1 MPATPATHTYRLIDS
16 LALSFGLTVAT
27 ILAAIAIRIDLAA
40 GVPDIDWL
48 WFAIAATL
56 MLAAEFSRNVTLALD
71 PSDNVNLRS
80 VFAFAMVLLG
90 APSAALGAA
99 ILAFVAGH
107 LASVFAGRRAIWF
120 PLADLAR
127 TMTTVA
133 VGGLVLSAMGVEGA
147 VAQADEGPWWTAT
160 AIVMSG
166 LAILLLDTFITE
178 LAFAVHR
185 RMSFEQRLRRG
196 IGARSI
202 AMGSLLSLAP
212 LWVIG
217 LHSNPVLMPLL
228 VISTA
233 LVLTSTRRSLTRTHE
248 ALNDPLTGLANRRS
262 FGASLDDACA
272 HLGRSRSVALL
283 VMDLND
289 FKQVNDRLGHD
300 VGDELLVAFADRL
313 GESIPSSAI
322 GARLGGD
329 EFAVLLS
336 GSRKY
341 DRLDE
346 TVEQIRDA
354 LDQPL
359 SVGGFPISIGVSIGI
374 ATAPDDG
381 DDGTALLHAADIAMY
396 RSKRL
401 KTKVESYDGDDGA
414 IQTGRLG
421 MLADLGSALEANQL
435 RVDFQPQITM
445 ADAELEA
452 VEALVRWEHPEHGTI
467 APNDFIGLA
476 EQTDLIGPITR
487 SIIRMA
493 TAGVTEIGERDVRV
507 AVNISVRN
515 LQDPDF
521 ARDTLEILE
530 LGHFPPERLEI
541 EITEQALLTKPE
553 RSQETIAALRA
564 AGVRITLDGFGTGY
578 ASYHTLRALQVDR
591 IKIDRDFVLRLLQ
604 DQQDQAVVRSIVYLA
619 HELDLE
625 VVAEGIEMMET
636 WDLLR
641 DIGCDAAQGY
651 GIAMPMSLPMLW
663 TWMSRWRQLNAAPAA
678 QRS

>member
-1 MPATPATHTYRLIDS
+1 MPATTAAHRYRLIDS
-16 LALSFGLTVAT
+16 LALSIGLTIAT
-27 ILAAIAIRIDLAA
+27 VLAAIAIRIDLAA

-48 WFAIAATL
+48 WFSIAAVL
-56 MLAAEFSRNVTLALD
+56 MLAAEFSRSITLALD
-71 PSDNVNLRS
+71 PSDNVNLRP
-80 VFAFAMVLLG
+80 VFAFALVLLG

-107 LASVFAGRRAIWF
+107 FASSLGDRRSLWF

-133 VGGLVLSAMGVEGA
+133 VGGLVLSAMGIDGA
-147 VAQADEGPWWTAT
+147 VTHAQESPWWTAT
-160 AIVMSG
+160 ATVMSG
-166 LAILLLDTFITE
+166 LAILILDTVITE
-178 LAFAVHR
+178 LAFAIHR

-196 IGARSI
+196 IGARTV

-217 LHSNPVLMPLL
+217 LRSNAVLMPLL

-233 LVLTSTRRSLTRTHE
+233 LVFASTRRSLSRTHE
-248 ALNDPLTGLANRRS
+248 ALNDPLTGLANRRA
-262 FGASLDDACA
+262 FGAALSDACA
-272 HLGRSRSVALL
+272 HLGRSRTVAVL

-300 VGDELLVAFADRL
+300 VGDALLVAFAKRL
-313 GESIPSSAI
+313 DQSLPSSAI

-341 DRLDE
+341 DRMDE
-346 TVEQIRDA
+346 TVAEIREA

-359 SVGGFPISIGVSIGI
+359 NVGGFPISIGVSIGS

-381 DDGTALLHAADIAMY
+381 EDGTALLHAADIAMY

-401 KTKVESYDGDDGA
+401 KTKVETYDGDDGA

-435 RVDFQPQITM
+435 RVDFQPQVTM
-445 ADAELEA
+445 AGAELEA

-493 TAGVTEIGERDVRV
+493 TAGVTEIGERHIRV
-507 AVNISVRN
+507 AVNVSVRN

-521 ARDTLEILE
+521 AQDTLDILE
-530 LGHFPPERLEI
+530 LGHFSPERLEI

-564 AGVRITLDGFGTGY
+564 AGVKITLDGFGTGY
-578 ASYHTLRALQVDR
+578 ASFQTLRALRVDR
-591 IKIDRDFVLRLLQ
+591 IKIDRDFVLRLQQ
-604 DQQDQAVVRSIVYLA
+604 DEQDQAVVKSIVYLA

-641 DIGCDAAQGY
+641 GIGCDAAQGY

-663 TWMSRWRQLNAAPAA
+663 TWMSRWRQLNEAPAA
-678 QRS
+678 RP